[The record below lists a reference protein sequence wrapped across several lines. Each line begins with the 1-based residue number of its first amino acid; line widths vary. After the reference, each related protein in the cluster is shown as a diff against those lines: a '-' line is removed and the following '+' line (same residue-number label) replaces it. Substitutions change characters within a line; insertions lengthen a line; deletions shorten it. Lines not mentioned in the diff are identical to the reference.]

1 MVEMVKKILVL
12 RNLNDYRMIL
22 SNTSTTID
30 TEEGN
35 QIIISDHGY
44 LMSLLNLNLSLTI
57 PILTIKY
64 LTGRCSDNRL
74 ETNWNNQ

>member
-1 MVEMVKKILVL
+1 MVIKLDDIENLNIQEMVEMVKKILVL

-35 QIIISDHGY
+35 FIQIIISGDE
-44 LMSLLNLNLSLTI
+44 TI
-57 PILTIKY
+57 MV
-64 LTGRCSDNRL
+64 RR
-74 ETNWNNQ
+74 